1 MMQIVLKL
9 LKSGQKK
16 VLNVGVKM
24 IDTNELTPEQL
35 RNRADRIKESAHRS
49 NDLGTFNYE
58 INKAKELYKLA
69 DILEKNND
77 TKS

>member
-1 MMQIVLKL
+1 
-9 LKSGQKK
+9 
-16 VLNVGVKM
+16 M
-24 IDTNELTPEQL
+24 IDIDELTPQQL
-35 RNRADRIKESAHRS
+35 RNRADRIKESANRS
-49 NDLGTFNYE
+49 NDLGIFNYE